1 MPKPLP
7 AIMLAVLANV
17 LLLAHSLVPHHHHG
31 ERVCFDVGSCN
42 TRERQHH
49 HEGEGC
55 DDSGHPAGQEEG
67 CCVLDHLVIFHPEGF
82 RHELEEAG
90 QPAELDF
97 PLDFQ
102 WPLIHYSIRVSVC
115 LPITLQAASPKP
127 DISFFLLVPRS
138 GLARSP
144 CCLNDLKLSFSG

>member
-102 WPLIHYSIRVSVC
+102 WPLIHYYIRVSLFAYQLPFRQHPPSLTYHSSC
-115 LPITLQAASPKP
+115 LSH
-127 DISFFLLVPRS
+127 
-138 GLARSP
+138 GLGLRAP
-144 CCLNDLKLSFSG
+144 PVV